1 MSVAEKQIL
10 SLVAT
15 LTPEERL
22 RIIHAILY
30 TLEEKPG
37 NGEISINPADLEIAQ
52 KRSREFEEGKV
63 KVMTREEFW
72 GSLKK
77 RQEGK

>member
-10 SLVAT
+10 SLVAN
-15 LTPEERL
+15 LTPEEQL
-22 RIIHAILY
+22 RVIHAILY
-30 TLEEKPG
+30 TLERKADDKEMRV
-37 NGEISINPADLEIAQ
+37 NSTDLEIAQ

-72 GSLKK
+72 INLKK
-77 RQEGK
+77 RQEGE